1 MGGDY
6 DHGMAEAGETV
17 AVYEAEDGVLVFG
30 SEAALELFDDDAG
43 LASRPLSAKHLARVI
58 GYAGTA
64 GGQLVAESGRW
75 VKLTS
80 ESAAT
85 AKAAVGGVDKLT
97 SGVIRDKGGEIAKHV
112 RFENVSK
119 VGALTPAAPAV
130 LGAMATQY
138 AIESALDDI
147 TAYLEEIDRKLDQ
160 LLKQRKTETL
170 GQIGGVS
177 LAIDEAVSIYASTG
191 TVSSTT
197 WSKVQGTSLALQ
209 TMQAESIEQL
219 HALSEDVKAAAG
231 DADKAAKVLTQARDD
246 VQFWLGVLART
257 IALQDRQYVLELAR
271 VADEDEQ
278 QLDAHREG
286 ITVARSDRVR
296 RIVAGLEAI
305 VDSVAASSTLSNA
318 AKVANP
324 ISAPKVARQANSIAD
339 SISAFAQHAGL
350 ELGGSGSVDL
360 TPWAKAARG
369 LLDEASTVVTSAGT
383 GVAGRARLFGRAV
396 EERRDERV
404 LRRAKRIE
412 EKRSGDA

>member
-1 MGGDY
+1 MT
-6 DHGMAEAGETV
+6 EAGETV
-17 AVYEAEDGVLVFG
+17 AVYEAEDGILVFG
-30 SEAALELFDDDAG
+30 TEAALMNLDADPDVV
-43 LASRPLSAKHLARVI
+43 SKPISKRHVARI
-58 GYAGTA
+58 AGHAGTM
-64 GGQLVAESGRW
+64 GGRLAAESGRW
-75 VKLTS
+75 LKLTP
-80 ESAAT
+80 ESAQHVRAAGGR
-85 AKAAVGGVDKLT
+85 AKVA
-97 SGVIRDKGGEIAKHV
+97 SGVLRDKGQITKHLK
-112 RFENVSK
+112 FDNLSK
-119 VGALTPAAPAV
+119 GGALTPAAPAV
-130 LGAMATQY
+130 FGAMATQY
-138 AIESALDDI
+138 AIEAALDDI
-147 TAYLEEIDRKLDQ
+147 TAYLEEIDRKIDQ

-209 TMQAESIEQL
+209 TMQAESVEQL
-219 HALSEDVKAAAG
+219 HVLSEDVKAAAG
-231 DADKAAKVLTQARDD
+231 DADKAAKVLTQVSDD

-286 ITVARSDRVR
+286 ITVARSDRVC

-339 SISAFAQHAGL
+339 SVSAFAQHAGL

-360 TPWAKAARG
+360 TPWARAARG
-369 LLDEASTVVTSAGT
+369 LLDEASTVVTTAGT